1 MFFLVRGLISVEKM
15 ALDEATKEWK
25 DIQIANLKAGSY
37 FGELALLRKGTLK
50 ICFQSL
56 RNLYTIVL
64 YIVEIIVKNICT
76 FNHFLLLNVVL
87 CNHTFQN

>member
-56 RNLYTIVL
+56 RNYIPLL

-76 FNHFLLLNVVL
+76 FNHFLLSIVVL

>member
-37 FGELALLRKGTLK
+37 FGELALLRKGTL
-50 ICFQSL
+50 
-56 RNLYTIVL
+56 
-64 YIVEIIVKNICT
+64 
-76 FNHFLLLNVVL
+76 
-87 CNHTFQN
+87 

>member
-25 DIQIANLKAGSY
+25 DVQIANLKAGSY
-37 FGELALLRKGTLK
+37 FGELALLRKGTLNHCV
-50 ICFQSL
+50 I
-56 RNLYTIVL
+56 

-76 FNHFLLLNVVL
+76 FNHFLLLIVVL